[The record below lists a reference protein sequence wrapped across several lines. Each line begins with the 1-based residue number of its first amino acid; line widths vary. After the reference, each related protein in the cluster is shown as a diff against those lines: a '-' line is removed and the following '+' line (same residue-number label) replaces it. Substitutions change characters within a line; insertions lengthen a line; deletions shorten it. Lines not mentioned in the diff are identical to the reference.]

1 MLEQY
6 CVQSTLNVRA
16 VLCTEHIKC

>member
-6 CVQSTLNVRA
+6 CVENCL
-16 VLCTEHIKC
+16 